1 MSSNS
6 PNFLQFTP
14 NDQPLPNYYVS
25 RNMAHPRWY
34 DNRYSRNFYATATN
48 NYMGYYYRITSE
60 YQLRI
65 NSQSQPNNHIG
76 DPHNYHRTNNGQS
89 SFDDNNPNLRG
100 DVYNQATISEFRN
113 YVASIK
119 SKVEEFIG
127 CMMKTRIHRATTDH
141 DDDGG
146 EICVICQCKYE
157 NDETI
162 VTLKCQHEY
171 HDSCL
176 KQWLLKGKRCCPI
189 CRSSV
194 LP

>member
-6 PNFLQFTP
+6 HNFLQFTP

-25 RNMAHPRWY
+25 RNMAYPRWY

-60 YQLRI
+60 NQLRI
-65 NSQSQPNNHIG
+65 NSQSQPNNHI
-76 DPHNYHRTNNGQS
+76 
-89 SFDDNNPNLRG
+89 DDNNPNLRG
-100 DVYNQATISEFRN
+100 DVYNQATSKFRN

-127 CMMKTRIHRATTDH
+127 FMMKTRIHRATTDH
-141 DDDGG
+141 DDDDDGG

-176 KQWLLKGKRCCPI
+176 KQWLLNGKRCCPI